1 MNIGSFIHPISECV
15 ENIVFFVSV
24 FVFRYFLRYFVWYQ
38 ASPWWPAVLVWGGR
52 RLKGGFWSLFYW
64 AHLMAEQSGQRGDN
78 ATNTAAHRGE
88 ERDQLSETKVR
99 YSARIKTPLSHN
111 LTLPA
116 AGCWTFTATMCCNK
130 QQARLKV
137 SWFRYLNME
146 T

>member
-15 ENIVFFVSV
+15 EKHCVFSVSV
-24 FVFRYFLRYFVWYQ
+24 ILCGTKHPRDDQQRWCEGAAAQRRFLIT
-38 ASPWWPAVLVWGGR
+38 VLLGTSDG
-52 RLKGGFWSLFYW
+52 
-64 AHLMAEQSGQRGDN
+64 EQSGQRGDN

-116 AGCWTFTATMCCNK
+116 VGCWTFTAPACNK

-137 SWFRYLNME
+137 S
-146 T
+146 

>member
-1 MNIGSFIHPISECV
+1 MLES
-15 ENIVFFVSV
+15 IVFFLYRFLFLDISSV
-24 FVFRYFLRYFVWYQ
+24 ILCGTKHPRDDQQCWCEGAAAQRRFLIT
-38 ASPWWPAVLVWGGR
+38 VLLGTSDG
-52 RLKGGFWSLFYW
+52 
-64 AHLMAEQSGQRGDN
+64 EQSGQRGDN

-137 SWFRYLNME
+137 S
-146 T
+146 